1 METNVIS
8 VSNGFSTPEVKE
20 AKKKKKSM
28 SNCKECFV
36 LADATK
42 FEQISSVKF
51 AEFDQATIITKG
63 ELKPALKKYKNIVE
77 VN

>member
-1 METNVIS
+1 
-8 VSNGFSTPEVKE
+8 
-20 AKKKKKSM
+20 M

>member
-1 METNVIS
+1 MI
-8 VSNGFSTPEVKE
+8 
-20 AKKKKKSM
+20 KKKSM

-36 LADATK
+36 LADSTK